1 MNKKTLTKI
10 AQKIIVI
17 ICIFMVL
24 VTTTPKVVY
33 ADAGWDLGGALLK
46 EFMQL
51 LSFLGDMAMGLLNN
65 LMLGADGVGSAM
77 LSYDDENLS
86 NSESWLYV
94 DESQVKEFDE
104 EFMDGEIDTKS
115 FIDLGGEDFEIPNM
129 LYSPENIFA
138 NNISALDINFLNP
151 NTYQEISSS
160 DEAKEK
166 SKSSA
171 TILQPIIASW
181 YKAFRNIAV
190 VGLLSVLIYLGIRIL
205 ISSTA
210 SDKAQYKE
218 RLKDWFVALCL
229 IFFIHFI
236 MSGLLMITDQA
247 NSLFAKNINEGY
259 TIKAYDDS
267 NNKTVVFRTNL
278 VGLVRFQAQSYDAM
292 AASAYTIIY
301 IALVIYTFI
310 FTFMYFKRFLYVA
323 FFTMISPLVALTY
336 PIDRAGDGKSQAFN
350 MWFKEYTLN
359 VIIQPVHL
367 ILYIVFVG
375 SASQLARDNPI
386 YALVAIAFLIP
397 AEKFIKKMFGLDQ
410 ASSTGDFGS
419 FAGGALAMQ
428 GLNKLSG
435 AFKGGAGKGSSNAIQ
450 GKAGENADGSNG
462 NGRFKTLNTNAL
474 EAFTGTGGSGTGGS
488 RTGGSGTGRSGTG
501 RSGAGSNN
509 QNNKDPD
516 IQKGAARRLAIKGA
530 KTLGKGVY
538 KGAKIGT
545 RVGFGAMGA
554 AAGVAAGLT
563 TGDASKVF
571 QYGAAGAGV
580 GYLAGKGISNLPEKA
595 IDAAPGIKDK
605 AFDKYQDIRQAAN
618 SALYG
623 DDWAEQ
629 QRIKENNAR
638 ERKKMLKDK
647 NERQK
652 YAKMAKELG
661 INVDEKEDLNNFM
674 NSAIDYKEQGVND
687 ERILKNSLNFEKNN
701 GGIGGDSHNKQMGA
715 AKLAEEHNL
724 TEADF
729 TDSKKREQLENL
741 ISSKVSD
748 KSTQQEILKHLGGT
762 QGIDYKQQKR
772 RQRRKK

>member
-1 MNKKTLTKI
+1 MKRKTLTEIARKI
-10 AQKIIVI
+10 MVI
-17 ICIFMVL
+17 ICIFMVFI
-24 VTTTPKVVY
+24 TATPKVVY

-115 FIDLGGEDFEIPNM
+115 FIDLGGEDFDIPNM

-151 NTYQEISSS
+151 NTYQAISSS
-160 DEAKEK
+160 EDAKEK
-166 SKSSA
+166 SESSA
-171 TILQPIIASW
+171 TTLKPIIASW

-205 ISSTA
+205 LSSTA

-267 NNKTVVFRTNL
+267 NKKTVVFRTNL

-292 AASAYTIIY
+292 AASAYTVIY

-428 GLNKLSG
+428 GINKLSG
-435 AFKGGAGKGSSNAIQ
+435 AFKGGASKGSGNAIQ
-450 GKAGENADGSNG
+450 GKTGENADGG
-462 NGRFKTLNTNAL
+462 NGRFKPVKTKELD
-474 EAFTGTGGSGTGGS
+474 AFTGSGAGGSGAGGS
-488 RTGGSGTGRSGTG
+488 RAGGSGAGGSGIG
-501 RSGAGSNN
+501 GSGIGGNN
-509 QNNKDPD
+509 AKPNK
-516 IQKGAARRLAIKGA
+516 QKGAKRKLAIKGA
-530 KTLGKGVY
+530 KVLGKAAF
-538 KGAKIGT
+538 KGST
-545 RVGFGAMGA
+545 RAGFAAMGVA
-554 AAGVAAGLT
+554 TGVAAGLT

-580 GYLAGKGISNLPEKA
+580 GYLAGKGISNLPEKV
-595 IDAAPGIKDK
+595 PGMKDK
-605 AFDKYQDIRQAAN
+605 AFDKYQDIKQTVNAAK
-618 SALYG
+618 YG

-629 QRIKENNAR
+629 QRIKANNAR
-638 ERKKMLKDK
+638 ERRKMLSDK

-652 YAKMAKELG
+652 YAKMARELG

-748 KSTQQEILKHLGGT
+748 KATQQEILKHLGGT